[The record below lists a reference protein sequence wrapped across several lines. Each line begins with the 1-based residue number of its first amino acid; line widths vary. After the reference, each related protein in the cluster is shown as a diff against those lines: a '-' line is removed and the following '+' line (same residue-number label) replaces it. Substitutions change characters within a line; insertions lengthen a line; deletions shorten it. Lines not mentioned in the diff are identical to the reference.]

1 MKTKKPLQRRTGL
14 KRKPFKRGASLLPI
28 SDPKPTR
35 DQVKRRKAELAERR
49 RLKEELLKECPTN
62 EAGERLCP
70 RCKKR
75 PDFRGLQL
83 VHKKSLG
90 SGGKTTRANCCIRC
104 APCHFGHGEPWSH
117 KTEGRPE
124 SGLDSHDTTAVQS
137 NETKGGSKW

>member
-1 MKTKKPLQRRTGL
+1 MKTRKPLQRRTGL
-14 KRKPFKRGASLLPI
+14 KRKPFPKNGRGFRQP
-28 SDPKPTR
+28 DPTR
-35 DQVKRRKAELAERR
+35 AQVKRHKAELAERR
-49 RLKEELLKECPTN
+49 RLKAELLKECPRDQ
-62 EAGERLCP
+62 AGNILCP

-124 SGLDSHDTTAVQS
+124 SGLDNHDTTAVQS
-137 NETKGGSKW
+137 NETEGGSK